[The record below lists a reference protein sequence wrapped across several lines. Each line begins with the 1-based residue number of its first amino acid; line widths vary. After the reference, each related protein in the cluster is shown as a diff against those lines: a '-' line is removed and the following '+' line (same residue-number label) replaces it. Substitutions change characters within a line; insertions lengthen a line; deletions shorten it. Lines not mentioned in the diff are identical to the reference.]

1 MSMYNNILGG
11 NGNNR
16 NDSRNSWDRMVA
28 IRNVWANEQS
38 AYEAKRSN
46 DLKAAELRQQADL
59 ADPDGSKRKEIAARR
74 AREERE
80 RQEKKQAWETAIQC
94 KKIDVE
100 VDNAIKAQQKAGHLN
115 AKIAEVKYDI
125 LGFFKKK

>member
-1 MSMYNNILGG
+1 MGMYSILGG
-11 NGNNR
+11 NGNSR

-59 ADPDGSKRKEIAARR
+59 ADPDGSKRAAIAARR

-80 RQEKKQAWETAIQC
+80 RQEKIREGQIAKQSA
-94 KKIDVE
+94 KIDKG
-100 VDNAIKAQQKAGHLN
+100 VDNAIKAQQKLGHLN
-115 AKIAEVKYDI
+115 SKLAEVKYDL
-125 LGFFKKK
+125 LGVFKK